1 MEVCKL
7 EKNGCL
13 KGICYASHL
22 HHSILHKLM
31 INTRA
36 EDRTGFGDKKRIVCF
51 QPSCFAYYIVVESRR
66 RLTDTFFFVSS
77 GFRKAQT
84 SRQLSHATGGPYFF
98 SECTHLQHT
107 RTTSYKRIHVSGI
120 ISKGAYLEHFLPLNA
135 DCRLHMEQN
144 DGCEISKT
152 NNYVCGFTH
161 KLLKISIY

>member
-1 MEVCKL
+1 MEVCNF
-7 EKNGCL
+7 EKKGLAQRDMLCL
-13 KGICYASHL
+13 SLAV
-22 HHSILHKLM
+22 

-36 EDRTGFGDKKRIVCF
+36 EDRTGFGDKKRFVCF
-51 QPSCFAYYIVVESRR
+51 QPSCFAYYIVVGLRIRR
-66 RLTDTFFFVSS
+66 RLTGTFFFVSS

-152 NNYVCGFTH
+152 NNYVCGFTR
-161 KLLKISIY
+161 KLLKISIYWVN